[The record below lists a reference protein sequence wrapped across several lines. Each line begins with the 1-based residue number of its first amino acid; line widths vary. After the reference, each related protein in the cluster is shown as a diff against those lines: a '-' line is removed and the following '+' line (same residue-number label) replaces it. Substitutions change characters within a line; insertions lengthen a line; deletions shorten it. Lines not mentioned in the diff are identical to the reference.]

1 MCRNSEGPSAH
12 WYIPFQACVGTHAGA
27 GGLTIWKNSGTARGP
42 GVSRR
47 PHGMPLV
54 TFS

>member
-1 MCRNSEGPSAH
+1 MNPSSWLLQVSEPRTSPC
-12 WYIPFQACVGTHAGA
+12 WLMSR

-42 GVSRR
+42 G
-47 PHGMPLV
+47 MPLV